1 MTIDRLLPMLYIIAD
16 YPESYRTTSLSCS
29 EVKRGSHKEV
39 SEVEL
44 YLDGCVGL

>member
-16 YPESYRTTSLSCS
+16 YSESYRTTSFSCS

-39 SEVEL
+39 S
-44 YLDGCVGL
+44 